1 MNSEEKMTCR
11 VCGKAMTKPTVYEDP
26 YTRTIRETDELC
38 DICEQTH
45 EVCHGCHHM
54 HDKYQGGLLNLNS
67 EWDEKCMWC
76 REEEECRGCGDLVK
90 VEEITYGETDD
101 IEWGAWCP
109 KCAAKYDVES
119 ED

>member
-1 MNSEEKMTCR
+1 
-11 VCGKAMTKPTVYEDP
+11 
-26 YTRTIRETDELC
+26 
-38 DICEQTH
+38 
-45 EVCHGCHHM
+45 
-54 HDKYQGGLLNLNS
+54 
-67 EWDEKCMWC
+67 MWC